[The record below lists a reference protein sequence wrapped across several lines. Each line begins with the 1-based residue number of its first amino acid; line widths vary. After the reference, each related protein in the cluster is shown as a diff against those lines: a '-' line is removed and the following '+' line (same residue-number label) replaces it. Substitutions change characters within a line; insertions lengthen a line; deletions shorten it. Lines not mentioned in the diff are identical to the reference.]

1 VGRPGGR
8 DWVPDRG
15 REPRT
20 TVPFV
25 ARPRITDERKL
36 QILEAAAAVIAERG
50 ICDTRIADVAARIG
64 SSPALIL
71 YYFPSKDALL
81 IEALAH
87 RDKEFFEHVA
97 GAAEPGAGA
106 LERLEVFI
114 DACVPPSES
123 LDRNDNEWQ
132 LWLETWSRSRHD
144 QGLAAERARMDSMFR
159 AALADIV
166 RDGIAEGAFVHVDPD
181 TFALLLSSLIDGL
194 AIQVLLQDPHV
205 SPGVM
210 RTLCRHLAFRELG
223 VPAPTR
229 S

>member
-1 VGRPGGR
+1 
-8 DWVPDRG
+8 
-15 REPRT
+15 
-20 TVPFV
+20 V
-25 ARPRITDERKL
+25 ARPRITEERRL

-71 YYFPSKDALL
+71 YYFPTKDTLL

-87 RDKEFFEHVA
+87 RDKEFFDHVA
-97 GAAEPGAGA
+97 GAAAPGAGA
-106 LERLEVFI
+106 VERLEVFI

-144 QGLAAERARMDSMFR
+144 PGLAAERARMDSLFR
-159 AALADIV
+159 AALADIA
-166 RDGIAEGAFVHVDPD
+166 RDGITEGSFTQVDAD

-194 AIQVLLQDPHV
+194 AIQVLLKDPHV
-205 SPGVM
+205 SPEVM
-210 RTLCRHLAFRELG
+210 RTLCRHLAFQQLG
-223 VPAPTR
+223 IQAPAR